1 MFNPLELMGKL
12 KEMQSEMEKTRSM
25 LDDITVTSEA
35 GGGMVKVTAN
45 ANRKILRVEI
55 DRDIIDPSD
64 KEMIEDLVAAAVN
77 IALERAEDK
86 AREEINKVSSGFMPN
101 IPGFD
106 LSKFQGK

>member
-25 LDDITVTSEA
+25 LEDITVTSES

-55 DRDIIDPSD
+55 DRDIISPSD

-77 IALERAEDK
+77 IALERAEEK

-106 LSKFQGK
+106 MSKFQGK